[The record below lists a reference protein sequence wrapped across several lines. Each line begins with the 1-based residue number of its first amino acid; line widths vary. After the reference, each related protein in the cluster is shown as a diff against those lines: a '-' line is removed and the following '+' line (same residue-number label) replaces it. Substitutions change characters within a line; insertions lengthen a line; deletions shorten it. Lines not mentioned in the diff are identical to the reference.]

1 MKTRDDKNIERL
13 VEKMMLDSALEA
25 PSLDFTSKVMSEVM
39 SMEKKKS
46 ISYKPV
52 ISKRGWFIIF
62 AAIGVFIT
70 WLIFTGYSGD
80 QTQTQTNINFN
91 FIHGDNIL
99 KVFSGFQFSSL
110 TLYILLLGIIMI
122 FIQIIFLKSYLNK
135 RFEKGD
141 KVF

>member
-13 VEKMMLDSALEA
+13 IEKMMLDSSLET
-25 PSLDFTSKVMSEVM
+25 PSFDFTSKVMSGVM

-62 AAIGVFIT
+62 AAIGIFIT

-80 QTQTQTNINFN
+80 QTQTNINFN
-91 FIHGDNIL
+91 FINADNIL

-135 RFEKGD
+135 RFEKGH

>member
-25 PSLDFTSKVMSEVM
+25 PSFDFTSKVMSGVM

-52 ISKRGWFIIF
+52 ISKRGWFMIF

-70 WLIFTGYSGD
+70 WLIFTGYLSN
-80 QTQTQTNINFN
+80 QTQRDINFN
-91 FIHGDNIL
+91 FINGDNIL
-99 KVFSGFQFSSL
+99 KVFSGFQFSDL

-135 RFEKGD
+135 RFEKGH

>member
-25 PSLDFTSKVMSEVM
+25 PSLDFTSKVMSEVI

-46 ISYKPV
+46 IFYKPV
-52 ISKRGWFIIF
+52 ISKRGWFMIF

-70 WLIFTGYSGD
+70 WLILTGYLSN
-80 QTQTQTNINFN
+80 QPQTNINFN
-91 FIHGDNIL
+91 FINGHSIL
-99 KVFSGFQFSSL
+99 KVFSGFQFSNL
-110 TLYILLLGIIMI
+110 TLYILLFGIIMI

-135 RFEKGD
+135 RFEKGR
-141 KVF
+141 

>member
-1 MKTRDDKNIERL
+1 MKTRDDKNLEKL

-70 WLIFTGYSGD
+70 CLIFTGYSGD
-80 QTQTQTNINFN
+80 QTQTNINFN
-91 FIHGDNIL
+91 FINGDKIL
-99 KVFSGFQFSSL
+99 KVFSAFQFSSL

-135 RFEKGD
+135 RFEKGH